1 MFKNALFLSAG
12 MAAVLAATPAFA
24 QTEISWWHAMDA
36 ELGQKLEAIAQG
48 FNESQDEFV
57 VVPTY
62 KGTYAE

>member
-1 MFKNALFLSAG
+1 MVRLS
-12 MAAVLAATPAFA
+12 LAALTIALTSTTAFA